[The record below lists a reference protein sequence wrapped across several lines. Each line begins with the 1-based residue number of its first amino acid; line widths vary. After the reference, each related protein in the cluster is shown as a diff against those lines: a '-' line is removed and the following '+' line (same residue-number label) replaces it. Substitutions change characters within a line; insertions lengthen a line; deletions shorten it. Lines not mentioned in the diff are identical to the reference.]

1 MIQGLYIA
9 KTKKDSDMYT
19 RRDYLY
25 KRCTHREYYS
35 QFVTE
40 EIRNYVQRRIGLN
53 DILNSTDEWFNDIP
67 LKRWDSIAYNLRVLV
82 DDQLLTETQAGWCL
96 ATATCISKE
105 AARQLKEVAY
115 ADTR

>member
-25 KRCTHREYYS
+25 NRCTHREYYS

-67 LKRWDSIAYNLRVLV
+67 IKRWDSIAYNLRVLV
-82 DDQLLTETQAGWCL
+82 GDQLLTETQAGWCL

-105 AARQLKEVAY
+105 AARQLKEMAY